1 MFKSTKFALA
11 LSGALFVS
19 GCATTAWQPPAHH
32 PADPGAEAGGVT
44 AITALERYRS
54 GTATVTVPEDAGEQ
68 ADPGHDHHHHDRGEA
83 DQ

>member
-11 LSGALFVS
+11 LSGALILS

-32 PADPGAEAGGVT
+32 PADPGAEAGRVP

-54 GTATVTVPEDAGEQ
+54 GTATVTAPEDAGVQ
-68 ADPGHDHHHHDRGEA
+68 ADPGHGHHHHDHGEA

>member
-11 LSGALFVS
+11 LSGALFLS

-32 PADPGAEAGGVT
+32 PADPGAEAGGVP

-54 GTATVTVPEDAGEQ
+54 GTPTATVPEDAGEQ
-68 ADPGHDHHHHDRGEA
+68 ADPGHDHHHHDHGEA

>member
-11 LSGALFVS
+11 LSGALILS
-19 GCATTAWQPPAHH
+19 GCATTPWQPPALH
-32 PADPGAEAGGVT
+32 PADPGAEAGRVP

-54 GTATVTVPEDAGEQ
+54 GAVPVTAPEDPGGQ
-68 ADPGHDHHHHDRGEA
+68 ADPEHDHHHHDHGEA